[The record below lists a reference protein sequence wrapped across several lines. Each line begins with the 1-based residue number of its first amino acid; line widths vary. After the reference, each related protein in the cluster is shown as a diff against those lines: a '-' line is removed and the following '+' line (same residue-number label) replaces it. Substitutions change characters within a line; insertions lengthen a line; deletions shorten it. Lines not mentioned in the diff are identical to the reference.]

1 MPSSKTR
8 ATLSPAALVQW
19 TARLGA
25 VTAEAVA
32 DRYELT
38 AASARARLAAAER
51 DRLLA
56 HRRPLAGEPAL
67 YVPTRLGQRAAGAAR
82 GAPCRVTPA
91 NALHLIAC
99 AHAAAALERRYPAH
113 VALGERELLRH
124 RRDGAG
130 DLACARLGHDAD
142 GVART
147 HRPDL
152 VLLPP
157 PGVAEP
163 PVAVEVELTTKSPRR
178 LEAICLAW
186 ARCRS
191 VAGVIY
197 LAAPG
202 VERALER
209 AVARADASSKV
220 LVVPF
225 DALVPGATPATGAS
239 ASRLCARSL

>member
-1 MPSSKTR
+1 MPSSKPTR
-8 ATLSPAALVQW
+8 ILRAALVQW

-32 DRYELT
+32 DRYQLT
-38 AASARARLAAAER
+38 LGSARARLVAAER
-51 DRLLA
+51 AMLLA
-56 HRRPLAGEPAL
+56 RRRPLAGEPAL
-67 YVPTRLGQRAAGAAR
+67 YVLTRSAQRVAGVATA
-82 GAPCRVTPA
+82 APCRVTPA

-99 AHAAAALERRYPAH
+99 AHAAAALERRYPGHMAI
-113 VALGERELLRH
+113 GERELLRH
-124 RRDGAG
+124 WRDGVG
-130 DLACARLGHDAD
+130 VLACARLGHDRHGA
-142 GVART
+142 ALM

-152 VLLPP
+152 VLVPQR
-157 PGVAEP
+157 GVTEP

-178 LEAICLAW
+178 LEEICRAW

-225 DALVPGATPATGAS
+225 DALVH
-239 ASRLCARSL
+239 L